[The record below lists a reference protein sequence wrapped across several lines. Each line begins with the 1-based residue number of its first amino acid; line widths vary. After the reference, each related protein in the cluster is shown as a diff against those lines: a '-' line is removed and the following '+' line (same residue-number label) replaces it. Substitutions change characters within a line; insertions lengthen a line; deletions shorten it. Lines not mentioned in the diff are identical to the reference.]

1 MMRWER
7 GTELFTRIAEV
18 IESVVANGDNRAE
31 LYEEILAAFEDCDCD
46 ITLSECVGI
55 DKILDEVLEETY
67 GEHSLSDDEDDDEWP
82 DGGRE
87 DFS

>member
-1 MMRWER
+1 MGWER

-18 IESVVANGDNRAE
+18 IESVVANGDSRSE

-46 ITLSECVGI
+46 ITLSECLGI
-55 DKILDEVLEETY
+55 DKVLDEVLEDTY
-67 GEHSLSDDEDDDEWP
+67 GETSFTDDEDEWP